1 MFQNENTSK
10 EGRKVTSEITYS
22 MKGEIKYLER
32 IRL

>member
-1 MFQNENTSK
+1 MKTQVIK